1 MIVSNAKGIFMA
13 IWLENIL
20 LDNGSIVWG
29 LLGATEKE
37 RAETSKMLMYWGVDE
52 PLQSDLP

>member
-1 MIVSNAKGIFMA
+1 MA